1 MKSQIFYGLVCAA
14 LLLTSGCASSRIPA
28 PSSEFAAAA
37 QSVEQ
42 AEQVGAEEYA
52 PLEIREARQKL
63 DRARELMD
71 DKENKRAK
79 MLIEQALVDAELAE
93 AKSLSSKA
101 QRAVDELQE
110 TIETLRAEIERNK
123 EN

>member
-1 MKSQIFYGLVCAA
+1 M
-14 LLLTSGCASSRIPA
+14 
-28 PSSEFAAAA
+28 
-37 QSVEQ
+37 
-42 AEQVGAEEYA
+42 GAEEYA